1 MGSCLDTYIGT
12 STPCAVMAFSPARV
26 LAIPPAFSPR
36 AGPPGSCDM
45 NTWSLRFSRISAS
58 STRASAL
65 CFSAASAR
73 FWSAA
78 MFTF

>member
-1 MGSCLDTYIGT
+1 
-12 STPCAVMAFSPARV
+12 
-26 LAIPPAFSPR
+26 
-36 AGPPGSCDM
+36 M

-78 MFTF
+78 MFTFCCSMI